1 MEVRIRNPMHCSHLV
16 KIMLLIMYL
25 WGAHT
30 LTAVVHLCINIS
42 LCLCDTV
49 RRQQVYAVQHN
60 RYAECREWW
69 TSLFAENIWH
79 TSVCSVA
86 CKDGAVGRSSA
97 SICICSKCCSL
108 HTPRQ
113 RTWKYRISKNG
124 CCNCF
129 GIYSFFT
136 LFSKLTASTELLFRL
151 SYIILVI
158 VRFIFVVLRMQ
169 EFQYME

>member
-1 MEVRIRNPMHCSHLV
+1 MHCSRLV

-42 LCLCDTV
+42 LCLFDTV

-60 RYAECREWW
+60 RHAECREWW
-69 TSLFAENIWH
+69 TSLFAGNIWH

-86 CKDGAVGRSSA
+86 RKDGAVEGPLPLYASVPNAVLCILHGNIHKNIRFPIMDTVTTLAFTVFSHTVRYLVNWLLPQNCYSVFQISS
-97 SICICSKCCSL
+97 
-108 HTPRQ
+108 
-113 RTWKYRISKNG
+113 
-124 CCNCF
+124 
-129 GIYSFFT
+129 
-136 LFSKLTASTELLFRL
+136 
-151 SYIILVI
+151 III
-158 VRFIFVVLRMQ
+158 VRFIFVALKMQ